1 MRAVVREILLPAGGD
16 VEAKILLVDDDPNI
30 LSGYRRTLGRKYR
43 LETAGG
49 GEAALEAIRA
59 KGPFAVIV
67 SDLRMPG
74 MDGIELLARVREVS
88 KDTVRVMLTGNADL
102 EASIAAVNE
111 GRIFRFLTK
120 PCPPD
125 NLTLSLEAALE
136 QYRLVTAERELIR
149 GTLRGSMR
157 VLSEILA
164 ITNPEAFGRSERI
177 KRPLKSLIKAMNPPD
192 GWRIELAGMLS
203 QIGSVS
209 IPENTLRKALK
220 GWELPPQEEA
230 MYARYPVVGAG
241 LIGHIPRLKEVGEI
255 IAHQNERY
263 DASKETPLGARM
275 LKVVLDYDS
284 LQYAGT
290 PKFDA
295 LAKLKDKERMGCYD
309 PAVLQAFEKT
319 LCLEEGHAKRKVRAR
334 EVKVGMLLEENLF
347 SRNGVMLMVKGQE
360 ITDASLARLNN
371 FAVTSGIREPISMAI
386 PYTSGEDDENNSE
399 P

>member
-1 MRAVVREILLPAGGD
+1 VAE
-16 VEAKILLVDDDPNI
+16 KILLVDDDANI
-30 LSGYRRTLGRKYR
+30 LSAYRRTLRKYR
-43 LETAGG
+43 LESAEG
-49 GEAALEAIRA
+49 GEQALETIRT

-74 MDGIELLARVREVS
+74 MDGIELLGRVRELS
-88 KDTVRVMLTGNADL
+88 KDTVRIMLTGNADL

-111 GRIFRFLTK
+111 GSIFRFLTK

-125 NLTLSLEAALE
+125 ILTISLEAALE

-149 GTLRGSMR
+149 GTLRGSIK

-177 KRPLKSLIKAMNPPD
+177 KRPLKSLIKVMDPPD

-220 GWELPPQEEA
+220 GWELPPQEAA
-230 MYARYPVVGAG
+230 MHAHHPAVGAG
-241 LIGHIPRLKEVGEI
+241 LIGHIPRLGEVGEI

-263 DASKETPLGARM
+263 DAGKEAPLGARM
-275 LKVVLDYDS
+275 LKVVLDYDA

-295 LAKLKDKERMGCYD
+295 LAKLKDREHQGSYD
-309 PAVLQAFEKT
+309 PAVLKAFET
-319 LCLEEGHAKRKVRAR
+319 AICLEEGHLKQKIRAR
-334 EVKVGMLLEENLF
+334 EIKVGMVLEENLF
-347 SRNGVMLMVKGQE
+347 SRNGVVLMVKGQE
-360 ITDASLARLNN
+360 ITEASLSRLNN
-371 FAVTSGIREPISMAI
+371 FVITSGIREPINVLI
-386 PYTSGEDDENNSE
+386 PYNPMEDENNSE
-399 P
+399 H